1 VSLQR
6 TARVAGI
13 VCALL
18 VACTVILGA
27 ITKDPWP
34 SNDGL
39 TVMVLTVLAVI
50 GLVIV
55 RRQPRNAVGWL
66 FVATAVVAVS
76 DTLVREYL
84 VLDYRQHAGRL
95 AFGGLAVEW
104 RGGMALTAF
113 LIGFPATLLFPDGR
127 VPSKR
132 WRRLLWIYVVS
143 AVIFSL
149 AQFGGQATVQVG
161 PHPAVDIR
169 GGLPSYDVGWFAGGL
184 WVLTPLF
191 LLFWLASIGY
201 QVLCWRRA
209 TGERRA
215 QLKWL
220 MSGSAVCVVAGVA
233 LVVAG
238 DGSSLRSRLVGGVA
252 TLGVAALPI
261 AVGIGILKYRLYEI
275 DRLISRTLVYGSLTM
290 VLAATYGGLVLG
302 GEAIFSSFAG
312 GSNLSIAVS
321 TLVVAALFL
330 PVRSRVQRFVDRRFY
345 RRRYDAQRTLEGFG
359 ARLREQVDLET
370 LSTELR
376 GVVGETMQPTHVGLW
391 LRTTGTAP

>member
-1 VSLQR
+1 MSLQR
-6 TARVAGI
+6 TARVAGT

-18 VACTVILGA
+18 VGLIAILGW

-39 TVMVLTVLAVI
+39 TVIVLTVLAVI

-66 FVATAVVAVS
+66 FVATAVVALS

-95 AFGGLAVEW
+95 AFGGVAVEW
-104 RGGMALTAF
+104 RGGMALVAL
-113 LIGFPATLLFPDGR
+113 LIAFPAILLFPDGR
-127 VPSKR
+127 APSRR
-132 WRRLLWIYVVS
+132 WRRALWIYTVG

-149 AQFGGQATVQVG
+149 AQFGGQATVQIG
-161 PHPAVDIR
+161 AHPAIDVR
-169 GGLPSYDVGWFAGGL
+169 GATPNYDLGWFAGGL
-184 WVLTPLF
+184 WLLTPLF
-191 LLFWLASIGY
+191 LVFWFASIGY
-201 QVLCWRRA
+201 QVRCWRRA

-220 MSGSAVCVVAGVA
+220 MGGAAVCVVSGVA

-238 DGSSLRSRLVGGVA
+238 DGSSLRSRLIA
-252 TLGVAALPI
+252 DAALLGIAALPV
-261 AVGIGILKYRLYEI
+261 AVGVGILKYRLYDI
-275 DRLISRTLVYGSLTM
+275 DRLISRTLVYGSLTV
-290 VLAATYGGLVLG
+290 VLGIAYVGLVLG
-302 GEAIFSSFAG
+302 GQALFSSFAG

-321 TLVVAALFL
+321 TLLVAALFL

-345 RRRYDAQRTLEGFG
+345 RRRYDAQRTLEAFG
-359 ARLREQVDLET
+359 ARLREQVDLQT
-370 LSTELR
+370 LQTELQ
-376 GVVGETMQPTHVGLW
+376 GVVQETMQPAGVSLW
-391 LRTTGTAP
+391 LRGYQA